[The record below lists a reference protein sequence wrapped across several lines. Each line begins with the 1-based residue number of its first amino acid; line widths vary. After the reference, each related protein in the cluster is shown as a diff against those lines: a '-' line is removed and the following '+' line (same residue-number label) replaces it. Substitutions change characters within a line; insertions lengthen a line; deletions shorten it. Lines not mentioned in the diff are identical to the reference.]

1 MSSSGEENKT
11 PADGGQTSEEGKQQ
25 NQNSTEVSGGT
36 IEEIKE
42 QQIQFG
48 STTSDLP
55 AGRSVG
61 QTFEYDD
68 VPD

>member
-11 PADGGQTSEEGKQQ
+11 GGQTSEEGNKQK
-25 NQNSTEVSGGT
+25 QNSTEVSGGT
-36 IEEIKE
+36 NEEIKE

-55 AGRSVG
+55 AGSSVG
-61 QTFEYDD
+61 QTSEYYG
-68 VPD
+68 VPG